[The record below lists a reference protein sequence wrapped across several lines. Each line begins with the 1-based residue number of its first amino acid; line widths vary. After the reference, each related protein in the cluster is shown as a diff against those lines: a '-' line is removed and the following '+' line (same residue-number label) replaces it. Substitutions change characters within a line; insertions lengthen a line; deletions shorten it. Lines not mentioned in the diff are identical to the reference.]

1 MAYAPSPN
9 TTTAAGQAHLAS
21 VYYRRK
27 GLDRLETKFVFREYC
42 MKDSL
47 PKQNGRTMQWYRLNN
62 LTAVTTPTTEGTIGT
77 SGTYSSRTV
86 AANVSQYSSF
96 LSISDLL
103 DDTSISAEVV
113 NMSELLGYQAGLSVD
128 TMTRNVIDAENIG
141 CTQSLLGTSFAVQDL
156 RNARSQLA
164 ANNVQPIRGEFFGAV
179 IHPFISFDLVNDPN
193 ANGLADIFKYNTNV
207 QATPLVTY
215 QDRGQLS
222 KIAGCD
228 IQEST
233 NVAVNTGVTPNQY
246 RTYVFGLNG
255 IAAVDLE
262 GRGPSDVKDPKKE
275 KFAIKVIKTSANA
288 SDPEGTI
295 AAYVSYNFVFTTV
308 VLEGPPTIGG
318 QYRMRQID
326 AASTI
331 A

>member
-9 TTTAAGQAHLAS
+9 TTNAAGMAHLAT
-21 VYYRRK
+21 VFYRRK
-27 GLDRLETKFVFREYC
+27 ALDRLTTKFVFRSYA

-47 PKQNGRTMQWYRLNN
+47 PKQSGKTIQWFRYNN
-62 LTAVTTPTTEGTIGT
+62 LSAVTTPTSEGTIGT
-77 SGTYSSRTV
+77 SGTYSSRVVT
-86 AANVSQYSSF
+86 ATVSQYSAF
-96 LSISDLL
+96 QSISDLL
-103 DDTSISAEVV
+103 EQTSISSEVTNV
-113 NMSELLGYQAGLSVD
+113 ADLLGYQAGLSVD
-128 TMTRNVIDAENIG
+128 NMTRSVLDVENPG
-141 CTQSLLGTSFAVQDL
+141 CTQALLGTAFAVQDL
-156 RNARSQLA
+156 RNSRSQLA
-164 ANNVQPIRGEFFGAV
+164 ANNVEPTEGDFFGCV

-207 QATPLVTY
+207 AATPLVTY

-222 KIAGCD
+222 RIAGCS

-233 NVAVNTGVTPNQY
+233 NVFVDTSVTPNLY
-246 RTYVFGLNG
+246 RTYVFGKNG
-255 IAAVDLE
+255 FAAVDLE
-262 GRGPSDVKDPKKE
+262 GRGPSDVKDPQKQ
-275 KFAIKVIKTSANA
+275 KFAIKVLNTQASAA
-288 SDPEGTI
+288 DPEGTI
-295 AAYVSYNFVFTTV
+295 SAYVSYNFVFTSV